1 MQGEITGEFTTI
13 YEGKEKRVKMG
24 FSPTGEIELPKEFM
38 ELPPPAVVPEKT
50 EEEIFLETLA
60 GLKTDYN
67 PTMFVHTDV
76 AEEFDFPNHEATLLT
91 GCGGRLANEAGEVV
105 LLEPK

>member
-1 MQGEITGEFTTI
+1 MQIEIP
-13 YEGKEKRVKMG
+13 EG
-24 FSPTGEIELPKEFM
+24 FM
-38 ELPPPAVVPEKT
+38 ELPRPKMIPLKNERELL
-50 EEEIFLETLA
+50 EEAFY

-67 PTMFVHTDV
+67 PTMLVHTDV
-76 AEEFDFPNHEATLLT
+76 VEKLDFPNHDATLLT